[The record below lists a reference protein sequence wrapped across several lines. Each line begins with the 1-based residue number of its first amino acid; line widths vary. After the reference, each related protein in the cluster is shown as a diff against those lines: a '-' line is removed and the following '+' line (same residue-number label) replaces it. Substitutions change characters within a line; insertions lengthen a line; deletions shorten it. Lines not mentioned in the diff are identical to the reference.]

1 MDDEQLRYY
10 KKMTEKIF
18 ATPAAEREKY
28 LAEIKKRDGQFYER
42 IEHLAR
48 FLTSREDLLE
58 NYAHDQIKQ
67 ILSDLGDVS
76 DKSG

>member
-1 MDDEQLRYY
+1 MDEEQLRYY

-18 ATPAAEREKY
+18 SIPAGERDQY
-28 LAEIKKRDGQFYER
+28 LAEIKKRDGEFYER

-58 NYAHDQIKQ
+58 NYAHHQIRR
-67 ILSDLGDVS
+67 ILSDLNNPLEE
-76 DKSG
+76 